1 MWHVSICIVDYGYL
15 RFLWDATD
23 FAHRTEVWVFTW
35 AWSFP
40 MASSQCRFLV
50 LKFIQLERHTYIYTY
65 IHPYIP
71 SIHPSIHIYIL
82 YIDLGDHWITGLFLG
97 TIVANCFCFFVAKRW
112 QKTCWVS
119 AASPQWPG
127 TQVGYEVLRWEEGKV
142 IAFDDTFI
150 HQASLESLESWFPG
164 APEFFVEIFV
174 GGWELLDSWCFI
186 DFQRV

>member
-1 MWHVSICIVDYGYL
+1 MRRILRIAL
-15 RFLWDATD
+15 RFECSLGLDHSRWRD
-23 FAHRTEVWVFTW
+23 HNVGSWY
-35 AWSFP
+35 WSLFN
-40 MASSQCRFLV
+40 SNG
-50 LKFIQLERHTYIYTY
+50 IHIYIY
-65 IHPYIP
+65 IHTSIHT
-71 SIHPSIHIYIL
+71 IHPSIHPYIYIL
-82 YIDLGDHWITGLFLG
+82 CIDLGDHWITGLFLG
-97 TIVANCFCFFVAKRW
+97 IIVANCFCFFVAKRW